1 MNIKKTFI
9 AGISL
14 CLLIL
19 AGCQN
24 SASNQANQP
33 VNSVQSS
40 SQQGSQISAADT
52 AAFNGAVQLKDLSF
66 CDKLSTADLK
76 ALCKNTINDAKIAA
90 DALIKTDA
98 SLCSQISNSDK
109 AAACKIQ
116 VEVALKEKE
125 NAQNFQTDMQKEQ
138 QLSDQIV
145 ASGDVTRCKELK
157 LPNGQ
162 KDCEYN
168 ILANKAIQ
176 NKNIGLCD
184 QITDPTGKENCK
196 TNFNST
202 K

>member
-1 MNIKKTFI
+1 MNIKKTSI

-24 SASNQANQP
+24 GASNQANQP
-33 VNSVQSS
+33 ITSVQSS
-40 SQQGSQISAADT
+40 SQQGSQISAADS
-52 AAFNGAVQLKDLSF
+52 AALQGAVQLKDLSF
-66 CDKLSTADLK
+66 CDKLSTAELK
-76 ALCKNTINDAKIAA
+76 DLCKKTINDAKIATE
-90 DALIKTDA
+90 ALTKTDA
-98 SLCSQISNSDK
+98 SICSQISNSDK

-116 VEVALKEKE
+116 IEVALKEKE
-125 NAQNFQTDMQKEQ
+125 NAQNFQTDMQKDQ

-176 NKNIGLCD
+176 TKNIGLCD
-184 QITDPTGKENCK
+184 QISDPSGKENCK
-196 TNFNST
+196 NTFNVS